1 MGYDALEFAT
11 FLQELNMYRF
21 LAVSLLVS
29 LLVGCNSTAT
39 SNSENTETTKA
50 AANYETVPN
59 NQISKIKAHK
69 FKEDHVTEGPISN
82 FDIVWDKSEPT
93 TNDRHVQLVKKNSS
107 PPIYTDCHMNWGK
120 VLEQYPAD

>member
-1 MGYDALEFAT
+1 
-11 FLQELNMYRF
+11 MYRF

-69 FKEDHVTEGPISN
+69 FKEDHVTEGSISN
-82 FDIVWDKSEPT
+82 FDIVWNKSEPT
-93 TNDRHVQLVKKNSS
+93 TNDRHVQLLKKNSS
-107 PPIYTDCHMNWGK
+107 PPIYTDCHMNWGE